1 MRVRYQPHVRARLR
15 EIFLYIGQDGPRPVI
30 RFRARLATAQRR
42 VSLFPLSGSKVPEW
56 PEKPLREFL
65 IGEYASSISSMSG
78 GAPSGSSISGTA
90 PSLRSDQSCR
100 RPRGELVGCYDQA
113 VRYKVESA

>member
-15 EIFLYIGQDGPRPVI
+15 EIFLYISQDGPRPVI

-65 IGEYASSISSMSG
+65 IGEYRFFYFIDERRRTVWILDIWHGAQLAQRPELP
-78 GAPSGSSISGTA
+78 APS
-90 PSLRSDQSCR
+90 R
-100 RPRGELVGCYDQA
+100 
-113 VRYKVESA
+113 